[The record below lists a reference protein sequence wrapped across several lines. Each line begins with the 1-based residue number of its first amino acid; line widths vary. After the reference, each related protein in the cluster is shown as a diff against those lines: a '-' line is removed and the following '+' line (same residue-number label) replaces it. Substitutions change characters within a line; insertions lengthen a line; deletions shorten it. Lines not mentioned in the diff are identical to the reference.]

1 VNVVAVCSPNTQ
13 QFCVII
19 FMIIIIFRCGTANDA
34 CVDADV
40 VADFSPNTWHF
51 RVAIIIVIIII
62 IILIFFWSLHETCVA
77 MVAVFFPNIRQFR
90 VVVFF
95 VIISHYYYDDH
106 YYYFFFWADLTHL
119 MKHAWMWVQ
128 SSPST
133 PSSFVLSI
141 LYYYNYH
148 YY

>member
-90 VVVFF
+90 VVVFLSLL
-95 VIISHYYYDDH
+95 VIIIMMIIIII
-106 YYYFFFWADLTHL
+106 FFFGLT
-119 MKHAWMWVQ
+119 
-128 SSPST
+128 
-133 PSSFVLSI
+133 
-141 LYYYNYH
+141 
-148 YY
+148 